1 MTVMSERLARTASAP
16 MVRSARVLPF
26 AALLLDLALVTLS
39 GSVALY
45 GRERTHLFN
54 DQAEIGSTLG
64 IAGPLMVLG
73 WVLVI
78 YLVGG
83 YAADSF
89 GGGAEE
95 FKRVAHAS
103 LYAAALVGIGSYL
116 TKFQLSR
123 GYFVLLFAV
132 GLPALLLGRLALRQA
147 VHAARRRGVLQQR
160 VLISGSPSHVD
171 DIARILRR
179 QPWLGYQ
186 VVGALTPAVFVQE
199 ETPGGVPVVGNVDDV
214 ALAVSQNVD
223 TVFFAGGSH
232 TSASQ
237 MRQAVWELEPHSV
250 QVVVAPSVNEISSER
265 MSLRPVGGLPLLHID
280 PPTWRDASRLGK
292 RSFDVV
298 GALLLLLLFSP
309 LLVGAALGVK
319 LHDGG
324 PVFFRQRRIGQD
336 GEPFDC
342 FKFRSMVID
351 AEDRLAA
358 LREDVGFKGGL
369 FKMREDPRITRPGKW
384 LRRFSVDELPQLVNV
399 VRGEMS
405 LVGPRPPLPTEVH
418 GYDEEVARRLRV
430 RPGMTGLWQVSGR
443 SDLSFDEAIR
453 LDLYYVDNW
462 SMIQDLTILARTLGA
477 VLGSR
482 GAY

>member
-1 MTVMSERLARTASAP
+1 
-16 MVRSARVLPF
+16 
-26 AALLLDLALVTLS
+26 
-39 GSVALY
+39 
-45 GRERTHLFN
+45 
-54 DQAEIGSTLG
+54 
-64 IAGPLMVLG
+64 
-73 WVLVI
+73 
-78 YLVGG
+78 
-83 YAADSF
+83 
-89 GGGAEE
+89 
-95 FKRVAHAS
+95 
-103 LYAAALVGIGSYL
+103 
-116 TKFQLSR
+116 
-123 GYFVLLFAV
+123 
-132 GLPALLLGRLALRQA
+132 
-147 VHAARRRGVLQQR
+147 
-160 VLISGSPSHVD
+160 
-171 DIARILRR
+171 
-179 QPWLGYQ
+179 
-186 VVGALTPAVFVQE
+186 
-199 ETPGGVPVVGNVDDV
+199 
-214 ALAVSQNVD
+214 
-223 TVFFAGGSH
+223 
-232 TSASQ
+232 
-237 MRQAVWELEPHSV
+237 
-250 QVVVAPSVNEISSER
+250 VVAPSVNEISSER

-309 LLVGAALGVK
+309 FLAGAALWVK

-342 FKFRSMVID
+342 FKFRSMVVD

-358 LREDVGFKGGL
+358 LREDVGFEGGL
-369 FKMREDPRITRPGKW
+369 FKMREDPRVTRPGKW
-384 LRRFSVDELPQLVNV
+384 LRRFSVDELPQLWNV

-462 SMIQDLTILARTLGA
+462 SMLQDLTILARTLGA
-477 VLGSR
+477 VVKSR